1 MKSTVLHNQSLRRPG
16 SSSAA
21 LRVKLNQHT
30 ALRAKSLGAL
40 GELLAIKAL
49 VDNGFNNIRNLNDQK
64 RNFPY
69 ADLYAERKD
78 EKYVI
83 SVKARNRYER
93 NGRLNSRYKL
103 GSDCAI
109 KAKKAE
115 VQFKAK
121 AAWLAITI
129 FDDIYSIY
137 FGPLDS
143 LSVKSGIPM
152 GESHFEKYECLV
164 KEKQH
169 GLDFR
174 PYKNIYENSVEHINQ
189 GNEE

>member
-1 MKSTVLHNQSLRRPG
+1 MRQI
-16 SSSAA
+16 
-21 LRVKLNQHT
+21 KLNQCT

-64 RNFPY
+64 RNYPY
-69 ADLYAERKD
+69 ADLYAERGG

-93 NGRLNSRYKL
+93 TGKLNSRYNL
-103 GSDCAI
+103 GSDCEI
-109 KAKKAE
+109 KAKNAE
-115 VQFKAK
+115 MHFNAK
-121 AAWLAITI
+121 AAWMAISVV
-129 FDDIYSIY
+129 DDIYSVY
-137 FGPLDS
+137 FGTLECLS
-143 LSVKSGIPM
+143 LMTGISM
-152 GESHFEKYECLV
+152 TASHLSQYECLV

-174 PYKNIYENSVEHINQ
+174 PYKNTYESNVEHFNQ
-189 GNEE
+189 DDGE

>member
-1 MKSTVLHNQSLRRPG
+1 MKKI
-16 SSSAA
+16 
-21 LRVKLNQHT
+21 KLDQHT

-69 ADLYAERKD
+69 ADLYAERGI
-78 EKYVI
+78 ERYVI
-83 SVKARNRYER
+83 SVKARNRYQR

-103 GSDCAI
+103 GSHCKI

-115 VQFKAK
+115 LKFKAK
-121 AAWLAITI
+121 AGWMAISI
-129 FDDIYSIY
+129 FDDFYSIY
-137 FGPLDS
+137 FGTLECLP
-143 LSVKSGIPM
+143 VKTGVPM
-152 GESHFEKYECLV
+152 GETHVHKYECLV

-174 PYKNIYENSVEHINQ
+174 PYKNVYESIEQFNQ
-189 GNEE
+189 GDGE

>member
-1 MKSTVLHNQSLRRPG
+1 MAEESYLQEKTHSNIINNVRRINMKQI
-16 SSSAA
+16 
-21 LRVKLNQHT
+21 KLNERT

-69 ADLYAERKD
+69 ADLYAERD
-78 EKYVI
+78 TEKYVI
-83 SVKARNRYER
+83 SVKARNRYEK

-103 GSDCAI
+103 GSECKI

-115 VQFKAK
+115 LEFNAK
-121 AAWLAITI
+121 AAWMAISI
-129 FDDIYSIY
+129 FDDFYSIY
-137 FGPLDS
+137 FGTLES
-143 LSVKSGIPM
+143 LPVKTGIPM
-152 GESHFEKYECLV
+152 KENHVQKYECLV

-169 GLDFR
+169 GLDFK
-174 PYKNIYENSVEHINQ
+174 PYKNIYE
-189 GNEE
+189 

>member
-1 MKSTVLHNQSLRRPG
+1 MRQI
-16 SSSAA
+16 
-21 LRVKLNQHT
+21 KLNQRT

-64 RNFPY
+64 KNYPY
-69 ADLYAERKD
+69 ADLYAERGK

-83 SVKARNRYER
+83 SVKARNRFER
-93 NGRLNSRYKL
+93 NGRLNSRYNL
-103 GSDCAI
+103 GSDCAM
-109 KAKKAE
+109 KAE
-115 VQFKAK
+115 KAELKFNAK
-121 AAWLAITI
+121 AAWMAITI

-137 FGPLDS
+137 FGTLDS
-143 LSVKSGIPM
+143 LSVKTGIPM
-152 GESHFEKYECLV
+152 GEPHFKKYECLV

-174 PYKNIYENSVEHINQ
+174 PYKNIYE
-189 GNEE
+189 